1 MTDPAI
7 HVSDRALLRYLERGF
22 DLDIE
27 TLRRHV
33 AGHCMTGA
41 RLGAVAVRIERVKFV
56 LANHEAGTTVV
67 TVLKPGW
74 PAKDPRSL
82 GE

>member
-27 TLRRHV
+27 ALRLGRWHLFDPV
-33 AGHCMTGA
+33 LCGDMTGLA
-41 RLGAVAVRIERVKFV
+41 VLG
-56 LANHEAGTTVV
+56 L
-67 TVLKPGW
+67 W
-74 PAKDPRSL
+74 
-82 GE
+82 